1 LAKKDGTDILAKQI
15 AHYRNEGFPE
25 AAGVFETAEIIRR
38 QYATDVEM
46 LNSLWWQQL
55 DKFSIRDQVALPY
68 VFWKHKFK
76 SFQMEGNQWLD
87 PYFHMYK
94 HRSAQTR
101 NTTAVEILVNVT
113 SAEANI
119 EGVVKNIFDKT
130 NYQNF
135 NVTVLLG
142 SSASIPNEAKA
153 SLQQT
158 YADKLSFHNNEKAN
172 TPADLNSHIKRGKTK
187 LCCLITEDTAFF
199 NSDWLDVLVDGLKQ
213 DTKATFAGP
222 TILSENFDFIASSVR
237 VKRKQ
242 GQLKEIFNARKLG
255 GTGAVLAIHQACILF
270 ERQQFVRLG
279 GFSNVFTKLRSAA
292 IELFHRNNEDKK
304 HTLLVGNSE
313 VIVKND
319 CEEVEMEQLTKL
331 L

>member
-1 LAKKDGTDILAKQI
+1 MQCPGAGGKNAEHFLAA
-15 AHYRNEGFPE
+15 
-25 AAGVFETAEIIRR
+25 
-38 QYATDVEM
+38 
-46 LNSLWWQQL
+46 
-55 DKFSIRDQVALPY
+55 
-68 VFWKHKFK
+68 
-76 SFQMEGNQWLD
+76 
-87 PYFHMYK
+87 
-94 HRSAQTR
+94 AQTK
-101 NTTAVEILVNVT
+101 NTTAVEILVNTT
-113 SAEANI
+113 SAETNI
-119 EGVVKNIFDKT
+119 TALVQNIFDKT

-135 NVTVLLG
+135 NVSVLLG
-142 SSASIPNEAKA
+142 SKASIQSDARA
-153 SLQQT
+153 SLEQK
-158 YADKLSFHNNEKAN
+158 YADKLSFINHDKAD
-172 TPADLNSHIKRGKTK
+172 TPAYLNSHIKRGKTE
-187 LCCLITEDTAFF
+187 LCCLVTEDTAFF

-222 TILSENFDFIASSVR
+222 TILGESLDFVASSVR

-270 ERQQFVRLG
+270 DRQQFVRLG
-279 GFSNVFTKLRSAA
+279 GFSDVFTNLRSAA

-319 CEEVEMEQLTKL
+319 CEEVEMEQLKKL